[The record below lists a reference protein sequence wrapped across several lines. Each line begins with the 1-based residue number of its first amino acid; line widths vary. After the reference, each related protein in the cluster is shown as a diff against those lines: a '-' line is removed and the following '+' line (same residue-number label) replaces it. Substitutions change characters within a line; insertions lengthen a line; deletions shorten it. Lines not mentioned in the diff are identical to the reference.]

1 MFITKQHL
9 SRRTLLRGAGA
20 AIALP
25 LLDSMLPAQTP
36 LRKTAAAAGRT
47 RFAAIEIVHGAA
59 GSTIDGVAKHYWSP
73 AGEGSNFEITST
85 LQSLEPYRDYLTI
98 VSGTDLNNAS
108 ALSPREEGADH
119 TRSSAVFLTAAHPK
133 MTEGSD
139 IYLGTSIDQIYAQKS
154 SQWENAAP
162 LPSIQLAIEDVGS
175 LSGAC
180 GYGYSCVYAN
190 TISWASPTQPLP
202 MEIDPRVAFERL
214 FGDGATPAERLA
226 RRQADRSI
234 LDTIRQE
241 VSRLTKN
248 LDASDRSRLNDYLD
262 NVSEIEARIQK
273 VEKFNASGEQRA
285 LPEAPV
291 GVPDSFEEHV
301 KLMFDLQVLA
311 FMTDTTRISSFKLSR
326 DVSSRVYPESGV
338 KQPFHGLSHH
348 GENTDT
354 IAQFAKLNQYHV
366 SKAAYFIDKL
376 KNTPDG
382 DGNLLD
388 HSLVLYGSPM
398 GDSNVHDHKHLP
410 IFLAGK
416 ANGQF
421 RGNRHFR
428 APEGTPMANLLLT
441 LLHKLGVDDVASIGD
456 STGELAI

>member
-1 MFITKQHL
+1 MFITKRHL

-36 LRKTAAAAGRT
+36 LRKTAAVGRT

-59 GSTIDGVAKHYWSP
+59 GSTMDGNVKHYWSP
-73 AGEGSNFEITST
+73 AGEGSDFEITPT
-85 LQSLEPYRDYLTI
+85 LKSLEPYRDYLTI

-119 TRSSAVFLTAAHPK
+119 TRSSAVYLTAAHPK

-139 IYLGTSIDQIYAQKS
+139 IYLGTSIDQIYAQKAG
-154 SQWENAAP
+154 QETP
-162 LPSIQLAIEDVGS
+162 LPSIQLCIEDVGS

-241 VSRLTKN
+241 MARLSKG

-262 NVSEIEARIQK
+262 NVREIEARIQK
-273 VEKFNASGEQRA
+273 VEKYNSSGQARE

-301 KLMFDLQVLA
+301 RLMFDLQVLA
-311 FMTDTTRISSFKLSR
+311 FMTDTTRVSAFKLSR

-338 KQPFHGLSHH
+338 KSPFHGLSHH

-354 IAQFAKLNQYHV
+354 IAEFAKLNAYHA

-388 HSLVLYGSPM
+388 HSIVLYGSPM
-398 GDSNVHDHKHLP
+398 GDSNIHDHKHLP
-410 IFLAGK
+410 LFLAGK
-416 ANGQF
+416 GNGQL
-421 RGNRHFR
+421 RGNQHYR
-428 APEGTPMANLLLT
+428 APDGTPMANLLLT
-441 LLHKLGVDDVASIGD
+441 LLHKLGVEDVASVGD

>member
-1 MFITKQHL
+1 
-9 SRRTLLRGAGA
+9 
-20 AIALP
+20 
-25 LLDSMLPAQTP
+25 
-36 LRKTAAAAGRT
+36 
-47 RFAAIEIVHGAA
+47 
-59 GSTIDGVAKHYWSP
+59 
-73 AGEGSNFEITST
+73 
-85 LQSLEPYRDYLTI
+85 
-98 VSGTDLNNAS
+98 
-108 ALSPREEGADH
+108 
-119 TRSSAVFLTAAHPK
+119 
-133 MTEGSD
+133 
-139 IYLGTSIDQIYAQKS
+139 
-154 SQWENAAP
+154 
-162 LPSIQLAIEDVGS
+162 
-175 LSGAC
+175 
-180 GYGYSCVYAN
+180 
-190 TISWASPTQPLP
+190 
-202 MEIDPRVAFERL
+202 VAFERL

-234 LDTIRQE
+234 LDAIRQE
-241 VSRLTKN
+241 LSRLTKN

-262 NVSEIEARIQK
+262 NVREIEARIQK

-326 DVSSRVYPESGV
+326 DVSSRVYPASGV

-348 GENTDT
+348 GENPET

-416 ANGQF
+416 ANGQL
-421 RGNRHFR
+421 RGNQHFR
-428 APEGTPMANLLLT
+428 APEGTPMANLLLSV
-441 LLHKLGVDDVASIGD
+441 LHKLGADDVTNIGD
-456 STGELAI
+456 STGALAI

>member
-25 LLDSMLPAQTP
+25 LLDSMVAAQTP
-36 LRKTAAAAGRT
+36 LHKTAAATRT

-59 GSTIDGVAKHYWSP
+59 GSTIDGNSKHYWSP
-73 AGEGSNFEITST
+73 VGEGSNFEITPT
-85 LQSLEPYRDYLTI
+85 LRSLEPYRDYLTI

-139 IYLGTSIDQIYAQKS
+139 IYLGTSIDQIYAQKAG
-154 SQWENAAP
+154 QDTP

-241 VSRLTKN
+241 LTRLTKN

-262 NVSEIEARIQK
+262 NVREIEARIQK
-273 VEKFNASGEQRA
+273 VEKFNASGQQRA

-348 GENTDT
+348 GENPDT

-366 SKAAYFIDKL
+366 NKAAYFIDKL

-398 GDSNVHDHKHLP
+398 GDSNIHDHKHLP

-416 ANGQF
+416 ANGQL
-421 RGNRHFR
+421 RGNQHFR
-428 APEGTPMANLLLT
+428 APDGTPMANLLLSV
-441 LLHKLGVDDVASIGD
+441 LHKLGVDDVTNIGD

>member
-1 MFITKQHL
+1 MFITKTHL

-36 LRKTAAAAGRT
+36 LRNTAAATRT

-59 GSTIDGVAKHYWSP
+59 GSTIDGNAKHYWSP
-73 AGEGSNFEITST
+73 TAEGSNFEITPT

-139 IYLGTSIDQIYAQKS
+139 IYLGTSIDQIYAQKAG
-154 SQWENAAP
+154 QDTP

-241 VSRLTKN
+241 LSRLTKN

-262 NVSEIEARIQK
+262 NVREIEARIQK
-273 VEKFNASGEQRA
+273 VEKFNATGQQRA
-285 LPEAPV
+285 LPEAPI

-311 FMTDTTRISSFKLSR
+311 FMTDTTRVSSFKLSR

-348 GENTDT
+348 GENPDT

-398 GDSNVHDHKHLP
+398 GDSNIHDHKHLP

-416 ANGQF
+416 ANGQL
-421 RGNRHFR
+421 RGNQHFR
-428 APEGTPMANLLLT
+428 APDGTPMANLLLT
-441 LLHKLGVDDVASIGD
+441 LLHKMGVEEIASVGD
-456 STGELAI
+456 STGELSI